1 MRARVRRSNRD
12 WVTARVHVRK
22 GKSSNRHQRVQI
34 VIRGNDFIHTVLEL
48 ECNQAFKVCNEIVD
62 QLEQPNGD

>member
-48 ECNQAFKVCNEIVD
+48 ECSHAFKVCDEIVD
-62 QLEQPNGD
+62 YLEQSKGE

>member
-22 GKSSNRHQRVQI
+22 GKNSNRHQRVQI

-48 ECNQAFKVCNEIVD
+48 ECSQAFKVCNEIVD
-62 QLEQPNGD
+62 QLEQSKGD